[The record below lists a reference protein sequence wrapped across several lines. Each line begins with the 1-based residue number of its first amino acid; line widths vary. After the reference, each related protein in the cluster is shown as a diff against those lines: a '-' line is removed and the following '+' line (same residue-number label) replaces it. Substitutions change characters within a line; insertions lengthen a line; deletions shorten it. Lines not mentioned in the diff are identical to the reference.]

1 MHAPA
6 RSTLNAVVSGS
17 VASLLSALAMTL
29 RGRRESGAPAAP
41 INAVSHW
48 VHGDRAY
55 RVDRADLRHS
65 AVGYLVH
72 HASAIFWGVLYELLL
87 QRLIDSRDRSLTAAS
102 RRQRGSAAPSGP
114 RRPALPSAGEVLV
127 GAAAVTG
134 LAALT
139 DLRLVPPRFSP
150 GFEQRLGA
158 TSLVLV
164 YLAFGAGLAL
174 ATSGL
179 RSVDRL
185 RRP

>member
-1 MHAPA
+1 MHPPS

-29 RGRRESGAPAAP
+29 RGRHESGTPAAP

-55 RVDRADLRHS
+55 RVDRTDVRHS
-65 AVGYLVH
+65 VVGYLVH

-87 QRLIDSRDRSLTAAS
+87 QRLIVSRDRSLTAAS
-102 RRQRGSAAPSGP
+102 RRQGGSARPAGP
-114 RRPALPSAGEVLV
+114 RRPALPSAGEVV
-127 GAAAVTG
+127 IGAAGVTA

-158 TSLVLV
+158 ISLVLV
-164 YLAFGAGLAL
+164 YLAFGTGLAL
-174 ATSGL
+174 ATAGL
-179 RSVDRL
+179 RAADRL
-185 RRP
+185 HRG